1 MRGAWSVFVKATK
14 RALNHIQNITA
25 RKKNTF
31 FFIPTTT
38 RLCMQKKQVLR
49 TSLLWAKRILFVK
62 QNLKTKQS
70 IKTKRITFVGPRK
83 HGVAVEKNP

>member
-1 MRGAWSVFVKATK
+1 
-14 RALNHIQNITA
+14 
-25 RKKNTF
+25 
-31 FFIPTTT
+31 
-38 RLCMQKKQVLR
+38 MQRKQVLR

-83 HGVAVEKNP
+83 HGVAVEKKNPDSLKDEPHGAKRRQRVFFSDGP